1 MKILKSWWHTRTQIL
16 SLFEH
21 DLDSVPELFLTDPA
35 GNAPLKSSFAPK
47 NIFAS
52 HTCYYEEDDKIVF
65 VLNEQNHPNI
75 NLNCENYY
83 LCGNFNGW
91 LDALGKPEWN
101 LKCGRDKKEFIL
113 AVDKKNLFDG
123 KRKLFFKFAKDF
135 GQWVEPMS
143 DALNIDHD
151 NTGNANLS
159 IARNKTGKNLILS
172 ECLNEQDINVDI
184 SICSPKHETCAPVN
198 ARDLFLSLK
207 SDDSL
212 GVQIQHGY
220 TRFSIFAPRALRVQ
234 VLIQEALDSEII
246 SYDLMSAENGIWK
259 TFIKADL
266 SDKLYSY
273 RISGKNSDN
282 TTAFDSSVKIAD
294 PYAFALHKHTG
305 PALIIDKKN
314 LPVAKNFKTPKWHD
328 LSIMEVHL
336 RDVLANANIE
346 DSQKHTFKGL
356 ENWLK
361 QEECYL
367 KKSGINC
374 IELQPIQ
381 EFDNLT
387 YSEYHWGYMPVN
399 WFSPSSAYASEPN
412 KFSQITEFASLI
424 NTFHESNF
432 AVILDVVYNHVGE
445 PNHLLRV
452 DKFYYFETA
461 HDFSLMN
468 YSGCGNDFRAN
479 APMSER
485 MIIDSLKHL
494 VVHYGVDGF
503 RFDLAEL
510 LGVATLRKIEKE
522 LKALKPDIILI
533 AEPWSFRGHIAQA
546 LSETGFSSWNDGFR
560 EYAKKYVLNQGDKSG
575 FKYFVSGSRQHF
587 ANWPA
592 QTVNYIESHDDKCF
606 LDNITDNFES
616 PSLIDLK
623 RYKLAYAFL
632 FMSIG
637 IPMAAEGF
645 DFARTKSGKNN
656 TYKDGDENALK
667 YSRIYSHTNLCR
679 WMRNLAKF
687 RNSKLGEALRL
698 ADPVNDS
705 YFRFFEND
713 SNAICVLFNADNSS
727 KAKQILATFN
737 PTSQTQA
744 IYLNAFNISEFTHI
758 ADIENF
764 DTAGLDDIAMEKSAI
779 IKLPPYSFSLW
790 VKNS

>member
-1 MKILKSWWHTRTQIL
+1 VKILKSWWHTPTQVL
-16 SLFEH
+16 SLFEY
-21 DLDSVPELFLTDPA
+21 DLDSVPELLLTDPK
-35 GNAPLKSSFAPK
+35 GNASLKSSFAPNK
-47 NIFAS
+47 IFAS
-52 HTCYYEEDDKIVF
+52 HTCYYEKNDKIVF
-65 VLNEQNHPNI
+65 VLNEKNHPNL
-75 NLNCENYY
+75 NLSKENYY

-91 LDALGKPEWN
+91 LDALGKSEWN
-101 LKCGRDKKEFIL
+101 LKYSSDKKEFIL

-123 KRKLFFKFAKDF
+123 RRKVSFKFAKDF
-135 GQWVEPMS
+135 GQWVEPLS
-143 DALNIDHD
+143 NAINIEHDH
-151 NTGNANLS
+151 TGNANLS
-159 IARNKTGKNLILS
+159 ILRNKSGKNMILS
-172 ECLNEQDINVDI
+172 ECISAQDINVDI
-184 SICSPKHETCAPVN
+184 SICSAQFETCAPVD
-198 ARDLFLSLK
+198 ARPLFLSLH
-207 SDDSL
+207 SDDIL
-212 GVQIQHGY
+212 GVHIQHGY

-234 VLIQEALDSEII
+234 VLLQDSLNSEVI
-246 SYDLMSAENGIWK
+246 SYDLMRAENGIWK

-266 SDKLYSY
+266 SGKLYSY
-273 RISGKNSDN
+273 RISGTNKDASTSFN
-282 TTAFDSSVKIAD
+282 SSVKIAD
-294 PYAFALHKHTG
+294 PYAYALHNHKG

-314 LPVAKNFKTPKWHD
+314 LPVAKNFMTPQWHD

-336 RDVLANANIE
+336 RDLLANADIE
-346 DSQKHTFKGL
+346 ENQKRTFKGL

-361 QEECYL
+361 KEHCYL
-367 KKSGINC
+367 KRCGINC

-381 EFDNLT
+381 EFDNAT

-399 WFSPSSAYASEPN
+399 WFSPASAYASKPD

-424 NTFHESNF
+424 NSFHESNF

-445 PNHLLRV
+445 PNHLLHI

-461 HDFSLMN
+461 HDLSLMN
-468 YSGCGNDFRAN
+468 YSGCGNDFRAD

-494 VVHYGVDGF
+494 VTHYGVDGF

-510 LGVATLRKIEKE
+510 IGVATLRKIEKE
-522 LKALKPDIILI
+522 LKAIKPDIILI

-546 LSETGFSSWNDGFR
+546 LSDTGFSSWNDGFR
-560 EYAKKYVLNQGDKSG
+560 EFARKYVLNEGDKSG
-575 FKYFVSGSRQHF
+575 FKYFISGSRQNF

-606 LDNITDNFES
+606 LDNITHNYES
-616 PSLIDLK
+616 PSLVDIK

-637 IPMAAEGF
+637 IPMATEGF

-679 WMRNLAKF
+679 WMRNLVKF
-687 RNSKLGEALRL
+687 RNSKVGEALRL
-698 ADPVNDS
+698 SDPVNDS

-727 KAKQILATFN
+727 KSKQILVSFN
-737 PTSQTQA
+737 PTPHTQA
-744 IYLNAFNISEFTHI
+744 IYLNGFNISEFTQI

-779 IKLPPYSFSLW
+779 MKLPPYSFTLW
-790 VKNS
+790 VKNL